1 MLTTPLIRELA
12 KLGPVDVV
20 ATPAGALLLR
30 NNPRLRQVVV
40 FDKRGADRGVLGLLR
55 LARQVAAP
63 NDDAVAYCV
72 QGSWRSALLA
82 LLAGYR
88 RRVGFA
94 TSAARL
100 AYTERVPYVREEH
113 HATRLL
119 RLAGTA
125 GDPRP
130 ELFPGAEDR
139 TAVDQL
145 LAAAGW
151 DGSTPLLAMAPGS
164 KWETKRWPYFPE
176 LAERLR
182 HRGRIVVLGDEAD
195 RTLGEAMRERSPDAV
210 DATGKL
216 SPLASAEL
224 LARCRVLVSNDS
236 LPQHLASAMGTP
248 TVTIFGP
255 TAPELGF
262 GPLAPGS
269 RALGHR
275 ALSCRPCHHHGPRR
289 CPLGHWRCMRE
300 LEPDGVL
307 AAVEEILAHS
317 SDSVR

>member
-1 MLTTPLIRELA
+1 MLTTPLIRALA
-12 KLGPVDVV
+12 TLGPVDVV
-20 ATPAGALLLR
+20 TTPGGAQLLR
-30 NNPRLRQVVV
+30 NNPRLRQTVV
-40 FDKRGADRGVLGLLR
+40 FDKRGADRGMLGLLR
-55 LARQVAAP
+55 LARRVVAP
-63 NDDAVAYCV
+63 NEDAVAYCV
-72 QGSWRSALLA
+72 QGSWRSVLLA

-100 AYTERVPYVREEH
+100 AYTERVPYPREEH
-113 HATRLL
+113 HAVRLL
-119 RLAGTA
+119 RLAGA
-125 GDPRP
+125 SGDPRP

-139 TAVDQL
+139 AAVDQL
-145 LAAAGW
+145 LAEAGW

-176 LAERLR
+176 LAQRLAR
-182 HRGRIVVLGDEAD
+182 WGSIVVLGDGAD
-195 RTLGEAMRERSPDAV
+195 RPLADAVRKRCGHAV
-210 DATGKL
+210 DATSRL

-300 LEPDGVL
+300 LEPDEVL
-307 AAVEEILAHS
+307 AAVEQVLAHIPGS
-317 SDSVR
+317 GR

>member
-20 ATPAGALLLR
+20 TTPAGALLLR

-40 FDKRGADRGVLGLLR
+40 FDKRGADGGVPGLLR
-55 LARQVAAP
+55 LARRVAAP
-63 NDDAVAYCV
+63 NDDAVAYCA

-100 AYTERVPYVREEH
+100 AYTERVPYLRQEH

-119 RLAGTA
+119 RLAGAA

-139 TAVDQL
+139 AAVDQL
-145 LAAAGW
+145 LAEAGW

-176 LAERLR
+176 LAERLA
-182 HRGRIVVLGDEAD
+182 HLGSIVVLGDEAD
-195 RTLGEAMRERSPDAV
+195 RALAEAVRKRCDNAL
-210 DATGKL
+210 DATGTL

-255 TAPELGF
+255 TAPEFGF

-269 RALGHR
+269 RALGHP

-300 LEPDGVL
+300 LEPDAVL
-307 AAVEEILAHS
+307 ASVEEILA
-317 SDSVR
+317 RGQGGAK

>member
-1 MLTTPLIRELA
+1 MTSSLVVQTSFLGDVVLTTPLIRELA

-20 ATPAGALLLR
+20 TTPAGALLLR
-30 NNPRLRQVVV
+30 NNPRLRRLVL

-63 NDDAVAYCV
+63 NEAAVAYCA
-72 QGSWRSALLA
+72 QGSWRTALLA

-100 AYTERVPYVREEH
+100 AYTERVPYLRGEH
-113 HATRLL
+113 HALRLL
-119 RLAGTA
+119 RLAGA
-125 GDPRP
+125 SGDPRP
-130 ELFPGAEDR
+130 ELFPGTEDR
-139 TAVDQL
+139 SAVDQL
-145 LAAAGW
+145 LAEAGW

-195 RTLGEAMRERSPDAV
+195 RPLAEAIRKRCDNAL
-210 DATGKL
+210 DATGTL

-224 LARCRVLVSNDS
+224 LA
-236 LPQHLASAMGTP
+236 
-248 TVTIFGP
+248 
-255 TAPELGF
+255 
-262 GPLAPGS
+262 
-269 RALGHR
+269 
-275 ALSCRPCHHHGPRR
+275 
-289 CPLGHWRCMRE
+289 
-300 LEPDGVL
+300 
-307 AAVEEILAHS
+307 
-317 SDSVR
+317 